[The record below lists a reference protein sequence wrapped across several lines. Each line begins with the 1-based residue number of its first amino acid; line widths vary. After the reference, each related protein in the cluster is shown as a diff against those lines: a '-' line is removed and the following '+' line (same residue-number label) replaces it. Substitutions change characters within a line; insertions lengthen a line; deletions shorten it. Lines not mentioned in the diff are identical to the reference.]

1 MSLFGASIRRK
12 EDPRLLRGNGR
23 YVSDVKLHGMVHAVF
38 IRSPHAHALIRGID
52 VSVAIADPRVV
63 CVLTAAELPQDLPP
77 LPCID
82 AEETTKPFNQPI
94 LATEK
99 VRYVGEPVAVLVV
112 EGDRYVAEDIAGNI
126 DVDYEPLPAVASA
139 TAAMAPEAPVVHF
152 ESNIVD
158 VLKYSVGD
166 VESALAGAPHTLSE
180 RFVTQRYAGT
190 PLETRGV
197 IVQWDE
203 ARNGLT
209 MWSST
214 QVPHSLKSTL
224 VGYLGL
230 AENAVRVIAPD
241 VGGAFGVK
249 LQPYPEEIVLGL
261 VAERVGRPIK
271 WVEDRYEHFLASTHG
286 REQYHDVEVGYDD
299 DGRILAIR
307 DHAVT
312 NTGAY
317 LQRLTLVEPF
327 IGVSMLS
334 GPYNIEHQ
342 QLVSSIVMTNTTPLN
357 PFRGVGHVQAAFTM
371 ERIIDLVAAAVGAD
385 PGEVRKRNMFTAG
398 VFPLHRG
405 IGNVLAGEIIYDSG
419 DYQECLNRALVASE
433 WEDFRREQQRARA
446 KGRHLGIG
454 IGFFVEETALGPF
467 ESGRVR
473 VEPSG
478 QVVVFTGAC
487 SSGQGHDTVLAQITA
502 DELGVEF
509 DDITVVHGDTD
520 LVASGVGTY
529 ASRSAPVGGTAV
541 RHAAGSIK
549 EQAIKIG
556 AEMLEASPQDLEVGD
571 GEVRVK
577 GSPAS
582 SVPLAQVAARV
593 APGQPLP
600 EGVDGYTLDATDV
613 YHPETNTFSYGCHIA
628 TVEVDIETGV
638 VTLLR
643 HVVVNDSGT
652 LINPLLVEGQVQ
664 GGVALGVGG
673 ALLEEIAYR
682 DDGQP
687 LNANFMDYLIP
698 AIGNMPEMIVEHM
711 VVPTPLNPD
720 GMKGAGEG
728 GAVGAPAAIANAVAD
743 ALHPLGVK
751 ITETPLGPGAIHRAI
766 QDAGRLTNS

>member
-23 YVSDVKLHGMVHAVF
+23 YLSDIKLHGMVHAMFV
-38 IRSPHAHALIRGID
+38 RSPHAHALIRGID
-52 VSVAIADPRVV
+52 SSAAAADPRVV
-63 CVLTAAELPQDLPP
+63 CVLTAEDLPAGLPP

-94 LATEK
+94 LAADK
-99 VRYVGEPVAVLVV
+99 VRFVGEPVALLVV
-112 EGDRYVAEDIAGNI
+112 EGDRYIAEDLAGLI
-126 DVDYEPLPAVASA
+126 DVDYEPLPAVSTA
-139 TAAMAPEAPVVHF
+139 TAAVASDAPLVHF
-152 ESNIVD
+152 ETNVVD
-158 VLKYSVGD
+158 VLEYSVGD
-166 VESALAGAPHTLSE
+166 APSALAAAPHTLSE
-180 RFVTQRYAGT
+180 RFTTQRYAGT

-197 IVQWDE
+197 IVEWDQT
-203 ARNGLT
+203 RHGLT

-214 QVPHSLKSTL
+214 QVPHSLKATL

-230 AENAVRVIAPD
+230 PENAVRVIAPD

-261 VAERVGRPIK
+261 AAERVGRPIK

-299 DGRILAIR
+299 DGMILAIR

-334 GPYNIEHQ
+334 GPYAIEHQ
-342 QLVSSIVMTNTTPLN
+342 QLVSTVVMSNTTPLN

-371 ERIIDLVAAAVGAD
+371 ERIIDVVAAAVGID
-385 PGEVRKRNMFTAG
+385 PGEVRRRNMFSKD

-405 IGNVLAGEIIYDSG
+405 IGNVLAGDIIYDSG
-419 DYQECLNRALVASE
+419 DYQECLSRALAAAG
-433 WEDFRREQQRARA
+433 WDDFRGEQQRARA
-446 KGRHLGIG
+446 EGRYLGIG
-454 IGFFVEETALGPF
+454 IGFFVEETGLGPY

-487 SSGQGHDTVLAQITA
+487 SSGQGHDTVLAQVTA
-502 DELGVEF
+502 DELGVDF
-509 DDITVVHGDTD
+509 DDIVVVHGDTD

-529 ASRSAPVGGTAV
+529 ASRSAPIGGTAV
-541 RHAAGSIK
+541 RNAAGSIK
-549 EQAIKIG
+549 AQAIRIA
-556 AEMLEASPQDLEVGD
+556 AEMLEASPQDLELVG

-582 SVPLAQVAARV
+582 SVSLAQVAGRV

-613 YHPETNTFSYGCHIA
+613 YHPETNTFSYGCHVA

-643 HVVVNDSGT
+643 HVVVNDSGK
-652 LINPLLVEGQVQ
+652 LINPMLVDGQVQ
-664 GGVALGVGG
+664 GGVALGIGG
-673 ALLEEIAYR
+673 ALLEDLAYS

-687 LNANFMDYLIP
+687 LNANFMDYLVP
-698 AIGNMPEMIVEHM
+698 AIGNMPEMVVEHM
-711 VVPTPLNPD
+711 SVPTPLNPD

-728 GAVGAPAAIANAVAD
+728 GAVGSPAAIANAVAD
-743 ALHPLGVK
+743 ALLPLGVK
-751 ITETPLGPGAIHRAI
+751 ITETPLGPNTVFRAL
-766 QDAGRLTNS
+766 QDAS

>member
-12 EDPRLLRGNGR
+12 EDPRLLRGDGR
-23 YVSDVKLHGMVHAVF
+23 YLSDIKLHGMVHAVF

-52 VSVAIADPRVV
+52 STAAVADPRVV
-63 CVLTAAELPQDLPP
+63 CVITAADLPAGLPP

-82 AEETTKPFNQPI
+82 AEETTKPFNQPV
-94 LATEK
+94 LATDEA
-99 VRYVGEPVAVLVV
+99 RFVGEPVALLVV
-112 EGDRYVAEDIAGNI
+112 EGDRYIAEDIAALVE
-126 DVDYEPLPAVASA
+126 VDYEPLPAVSTADAA
-139 TAAMAPEAPVVHF
+139 TAPDAPLVHF
-152 ESNIVD
+152 ETNVVD
-158 VLKYSVGD
+158 VLEYSLGD
-166 VESALAGAPHTLSE
+166 APAALAAAPHTLSE
-180 RFVTQRYAGT
+180 RFTTQRYAGT

-197 IVQWDE
+197 IVEWDE
-203 ARNGLT
+203 PRQGLT

-214 QVPHSLKSTL
+214 QVPHSLKATL
-224 VGYLGL
+224 VGYLGVP
-230 AENAVRVIAPD
+230 ENAVRVIAPD

-249 LQPYPEEIVLGL
+249 LQPYPEEVVLGL
-261 VAERVGRPIK
+261 AARQVGRPIK

-286 REQYHDVEVGYDD
+286 REQYHDVDVGYDD

-327 IGVSMLS
+327 IGVSMLT
-334 GPYNIEHQ
+334 GPYVIEHQ
-342 QLVSSIVMTNTTPLN
+342 QLVSTVVMTNTTPLN

-371 ERIIDLVAAAVGAD
+371 ERIIDVVAAAVGID
-385 PGEVRKRNMFTAG
+385 PGEVRKRNMFSKD

-419 DYQECLNRALVASE
+419 DYPECLNRALAAADWDE
-433 WEDFRREQQRARA
+433 FRREQPKARA
-446 KGRHLGIG
+446 EGRHLGIG
-454 IGFFVEETALGPF
+454 IGFFVEETGLGPY

-487 SSGQGHDTVLAQITA
+487 SSGQGHDTVLAQVTA
-502 DELGVEF
+502 DELGVDF
-509 DDITVVHGDTD
+509 DDIVVVHGDTD

-529 ASRSAPVGGTAV
+529 ASRSAPIGGTAV
-541 RHAAGSIK
+541 RNAAGSIK
-549 EQAIKIG
+549 TQAIRI
-556 AEMLEASPQDLEVGD
+556 ASEMLEASPQDLELVE

-582 SVPLAQVAARV
+582 SVSLAQVAGRV
-593 APGQPLP
+593 APGQSLP

-613 YHPETNTFSYGCHIA
+613 YHPETNTFSYGCHVA

-652 LINPLLVEGQVQ
+652 LINPLLVDGQVQ
-664 GGVALGVGG
+664 GGVALGIGG
-673 ALLEEIAYR
+673 ALLEEISYS

-687 LNANFMDYLIP
+687 LNANFMDYLVP
-698 AIGNMPEMIVEHM
+698 AIGNMPEMVVEHM
-711 VVPTPLNPD
+711 AVPTPLNAD

-743 ALHPLGVK
+743 ALIPLGAK
-751 ITETPLGPGAIHRAI
+751 ITETPLGPETVYRAL
-766 QDAGRLTNS
+766 QDAS

>member
-12 EDPRLLRGNGR
+12 EDPRLLRGDGR
-23 YVSDVKLHGMVHAVF
+23 YLSDIKRHGMVHAVF
-38 IRSPHAHALIRGID
+38 VRSPHSHALIRGID
-52 VSVAIADPRVV
+52 ASAAVADPRVV
-63 CVLTAAELPQDLPP
+63 SVLTANDLPAGLPP

-94 LATEK
+94 LAADK
-99 VRYVGEPVAVLVV
+99 VRFVGEPVALLVV
-112 EGDRYVAEDIAGNI
+112 EGDRYIAEDIAALV
-126 DVDYEPLPAVASA
+126 DVDYEPLPAVSTAE
-139 TAAMAPEAPVVHF
+139 AAMAPDAPLVHF
-152 ESNIVD
+152 ESNVVD
-158 VLKYSVGD
+158 VLEYSLGD
-166 VESALAGAPHTLSE
+166 APSALAAAPHTLRE

-197 IVQWDE
+197 IVEWDE
-203 ARNGLT
+203 ARHGLT

-214 QVPHSLKSTL
+214 QVPHSLKATL

-230 AENAVRVIAPD
+230 PENSVRVIAPD

-249 LQPYPEEIVLGL
+249 LQPYPEEVVLGL
-261 VAERVGRPIK
+261 AAAQVGRPIK

-299 DGRILAIR
+299 GGRILAIH

-334 GPYNIEHQ
+334 GPYVIENQ
-342 QLVSSIVMTNTTPLN
+342 QLVSTVVMTNTTPLN

-371 ERIIDLVAAAVGAD
+371 ERIIDLVAAAVGID
-385 PGEVRKRNMFTAG
+385 PGEVRKRNMFSKD

-419 DYQECLNRALVASE
+419 DYQECLSRALAAAE
-433 WEDFRREQQRARA
+433 WDEFRRDQESARA
-446 KGRHLGIG
+446 EGRYLGIG
-454 IGFFVEETALGPF
+454 IGFFVEETGLGPY

-478 QVVVFTGAC
+478 QVIVFTGAC

-502 DELGVEF
+502 DELGVGF
-509 DDITVVHGDTD
+509 DDVVVVHGDTD

-529 ASRSAPVGGTAV
+529 ASRSAPIGGTAV
-541 RHAAGSIK
+541 RNAAGSIK
-549 EQAIKIG
+549 EQAIRIA
-556 AEMLEASPQDLEVGD
+556 AEMLEASPQDLELVD
-571 GEVRVK
+571 GEVQVK

-582 SVPLAQVAARV
+582 SVSLAQVAGRV

-600 EGVDGYTLDATDV
+600 TGVDNYTLDATDI
-613 YHPETNTFSYGCHIA
+613 YHPPTNTFSYGCHIA
-628 TVEVDIETGV
+628 TVEVDIDTGV

-652 LINPLLVEGQVQ
+652 LINPLLVDGQVQ
-664 GGVALGVGG
+664 GGVALGIGG
-673 ALLEEIAYR
+673 ALLEEIAYGE
-682 DDGQP
+682 DGQP
-687 LNANFMDYLIP
+687 LNANFMDYLVP
-698 AIGNMPEMIVEHM
+698 AIGNMPEMVVEHM
-711 VVPTPLNPD
+711 IVPTPLNAD

-743 ALHPLGVK
+743 AVLPLGAK
-751 ITETPLGPGAIHRAI
+751 ITETPLGPETVYRAL
-766 QDAGRLTNS
+766 QDAS

>member
-12 EDPRLLRGNGR
+12 EDPRLLRGDGR
-23 YVSDVKLHGMVHAVF
+23 YLSDIKLHGMVHAVF
-38 IRSPHAHALIRGID
+38 VRSPHAHALIRGID
-52 VSVAIADPRVV
+52 SSAAAADPRVV
-63 CVLTAAELPQDLPP
+63 CVLTAEDLPAGLPP

-94 LATEK
+94 LAADK
-99 VRYVGEPVAVLVV
+99 VRFVGEPVALLVV
-112 EGDRYVAEDIAGNI
+112 EGDRYVAEDIAGLI
-126 DVDYEPLPAVASA
+126 DVDYEPLPAVSTA
-139 TAAMAPEAPVVHF
+139 TAAVASDAPLVHF
-152 ESNIVD
+152 ETNVVD
-158 VLKYSVGD
+158 VLEYSVGD
-166 VESALAGAPHTLSE
+166 APSALAAAPHTLSE
-180 RFVTQRYAGT
+180 RFTTQRYAGT

-197 IVQWDE
+197 IVEWDE
-203 ARNGLT
+203 TRHGLT

-214 QVPHSLKSTL
+214 QVPHSLKATL

-230 AENAVRVIAPD
+230 PENAIRVIAPD

-261 VAERVGRPIK
+261 AAERVGRPIK

-286 REQYHDVEVGYDD
+286 REQYHDVDVGYDD
-299 DGRILAIR
+299 DGMILAIR

-334 GPYNIEHQ
+334 GPYAIEHQ
-342 QLVSSIVMTNTTPLN
+342 QLVSTVVMTNTTPLN

-371 ERIIDLVAAAVGAD
+371 ERIIDVVAAAVGID
-385 PGEVRKRNMFTAG
+385 PGEVRRRNMFSKD

-405 IGNVLAGEIIYDSG
+405 IGNVLAGDIIYDSG
-419 DYQECLNRALVASE
+419 DYQECLSRALAAAE
-433 WEDFRREQQRARA
+433 WDDFRGEQQRARA
-446 KGRHLGIG
+446 EGRYLGIG
-454 IGFFVEETALGPF
+454 IGFFVEETGLGPY

-502 DELGVEF
+502 DELGVDF
-509 DDITVVHGDTD
+509 DDIVVVHGDTD

-529 ASRSAPVGGTAV
+529 ASRSAPIGGTAV
-541 RHAAGSIK
+541 RNAAGSIK
-549 EQAIKIG
+549 EQAIRIA
-556 AEMLEASPQDLEVGD
+556 AEMLEASPQDLELVG

-582 SVPLAQVAARV
+582 SVSLAQVAGRV

-600 EGVDGYTLDATDV
+600 EGVGGYTLDATDV
-613 YHPETNTFSYGCHIA
+613 YHPETNTFSYGCHVA

-638 VTLLR
+638 VNLLR
-643 HVVVNDSGT
+643 HVVVNDSGK
-652 LINPLLVEGQVQ
+652 LINPLLVDGQVQ
-664 GGVALGVGG
+664 GGVALGIGG
-673 ALLEEIAYR
+673 ALLEDLAYS

-687 LNANFMDYLIP
+687 LNANFMDYLVP
-698 AIGNMPEMIVEHM
+698 AIGNMPEMVVEHM
-711 VVPTPLNPD
+711 SVPTPLNPD

-728 GAVGAPAAIANAVAD
+728 GAVGSPAAIANAVAD
-743 ALHPLGVK
+743 ALLPLGVK
-751 ITETPLGPGAIHRAI
+751 ITETPLGPNTVYRAL
-766 QDAGRLTNS
+766 QNAS

>member
-12 EDPRLLRGNGR
+12 EDPRLLRGDGR
-23 YVSDVKLHGMVHAVF
+23 YLSDIKLHGMVHAVF
-38 IRSPHAHALIRGID
+38 VRSPHAHALIRGID
-52 VSVAIADPRVV
+52 SSAAAADPRVV
-63 CVLTAAELPQDLPP
+63 CVLTAGDLPAGLPP

-82 AEETTKPFNQPI
+82 AEETTLPFNQPI
-94 LATEK
+94 LAADK
-99 VRYVGEPVAVLVV
+99 VRFVGEPVALLVV
-112 EGDRYVAEDIAGNI
+112 EGDRYIAEDIAGLI
-126 DVDYEPLPAVASA
+126 DVDYEPLPAVS
-139 TAAMAPEAPVVHF
+139 TADAAVDTGAPLVHF
-152 ESNIVD
+152 ESNVVD
-158 VLKYSVGD
+158 VLEYSIGD
-166 VESALAGAPHTLSE
+166 APSALAAAPHTLSE
-180 RFVTQRYAGT
+180 RFATQRYAGT

-214 QVPHSLKSTL
+214 QVPHSLKATL

-230 AENAVRVIAPD
+230 SENAIRVIAPD

-249 LQPYPEEIVLGL
+249 LQPYPEEVVLGL
-261 VAERVGRPIK
+261 AAERVGRPIK

-286 REQYHDVEVGYDD
+286 REQYHDVDVGYDD
-299 DGRILAIR
+299 DGRILAIC

-342 QLVSSIVMTNTTPLN
+342 QLVSTVVMTNTTPLN

-371 ERIIDLVAAAVGAD
+371 ERIIDVVAAAVGID
-385 PGEVRKRNMFTAG
+385 PGEVRKRNMFSAG

-419 DYQECLNRALVASE
+419 DYQECLNRALVAAGWDE
-433 WEDFRREQQRARA
+433 FRREQQSDRAE
-446 KGRHLGIG
+446 GRYLGIG
-454 IGFFVEETALGPF
+454 IGFFVEETGLGPY

-478 QVVVFTGAC
+478 QVIIFTGAC

-509 DDITVVHGDTD
+509 DDIVVVHGDTD

-529 ASRSAPVGGTAV
+529 ASRSAPIGGTAV
-541 RHAAGSIK
+541 RHAACSIK
-549 EQAIKIG
+549 TQAIRIA
-556 AEMLEASPQDLEVGD
+556 AEMLEASPQDLELVD

-582 SVPLAQVAARV
+582 SVSLAQVAGRV

-600 EGVDGYTLDATDV
+600 DGVDGYTLDATDV
-613 YHPETNTFSYGCHIA
+613 YHPETNTFSYGCHVA

-652 LINPLLVEGQVQ
+652 LINPLLVDGQVQ
-664 GGVALGVGG
+664 GGVALGIGG
-673 ALLEEIAYR
+673 ALLEDIAYS

-698 AIGNMPEMIVEHM
+698 AIGNMPEMVVEHM
-711 VVPTPLNPD
+711 MVPTPLNVD

-728 GAVGAPAAIANAVAD
+728 GAVGSPAAIANAVAD
-743 ALHPLGVK
+743 ALLPLGVK
-751 ITETPLGPGAIHRAI
+751 ITETPLGPETVYRAL
-766 QDAGRLTNS
+766 QDAS